1 MQANKVSRAKIG
13 QPSYKLMMAEA
24 KNYKYRISQLLSLIP
39 LRVNTLGWDI

>member
-1 MQANKVSRAKIG
+1 MQANKVGRAKIG

-39 LRVNTLGWDI
+39 LRVSTLG

>member
-39 LRVNTLGWDI
+39 LRVSTLG